1 MNFRIKASNAE
12 GLDANLPYGIALNA
26 DVGQTAYLGL
36 PYYGRWLLSAALI
49 LVDKQFV
56 TNIELSD
63 KIAEVK
69 KRYE

>member
-1 MNFRIKASNAE
+1 
-12 GLDANLPYGIALNA
+12 
-26 DVGQTAYLGL
+26 
-36 PYYGRWLLSAALI
+36 LI

>member
-1 MNFRIKASNAE
+1 MEQI
-12 GLDANLPYGIALNA
+12 
-26 DVGQTAYLGL
+26 V
-36 PYYGRWLLSAALI
+36 LSAALI